1 MRFINLYIGTDRVK
15 TTRSSF
21 DKCSNLWKWL
31 HKTIMVMSNSNSHI
45 RRLGYLFYLR
55 YYIQYTIILFILLFT
70 INSLFCYKWSKYKQ
84 INNKIIHLMIHAGYK
99 GRIIA
104 EIFLHEPPTQV
115 MYFSRNVPTFIYWLK
130 FKVGN
135 VK

>member
-15 TTRSSF
+15 TIRSSF
-21 DKCSNLWKWL
+21 DKCSNLWKMTAQNNHGNVKL
-31 HKTIMVMSNSNSHI
+31 RFP
-45 RRLGYLFYLR
+45 RRLGYFFYLR

-70 INSLFCYKWSKYKQ
+70 INLLFCFKWSKYKQ
-84 INNKIIHLMIHAGYK
+84 INNKIIYLMIHAGYK

>member
-21 DKCSNLWKWL
+21 DKCSNLWKMTAQNNHGNVKLKFPYKTTWL
-31 HKTIMVMSNSNSHI
+31 FLLSKI
-45 RRLGYLFYLR
+45 L
-55 YYIQYTIILFILLFT
+55 YTIILFILLFT
-70 INSLFCYKWSKYKQ
+70 INLLFCFKWSKYKQ
-84 INNKIIHLMIHAGYK
+84 INNKIIYLMIHAGYK